1 MKKLMFICSLAFT
14 FLLGAQEISAQYV
27 PSDQAALIVRNE
39 ISTLSQVTPV
49 VTNTSFSSTPAQV
62 SIDVRLKKAF
72 LGLVLESFVASP
84 TAEVQGAID
93 AAYGTMAVS
102 GNANKIA
109 MVAEVKEFTE
119 ALLAD

>member
-14 FLLGAQEISAQYV
+14 FLLGAQEMSAQYV
-27 PSDQAALIVRNE
+27 PSDQAAEIVRSE

-72 LGLVLESFVASP
+72 LGLVLESFEVSP

-93 AAYGTMAVS
+93 TAYETMAVS